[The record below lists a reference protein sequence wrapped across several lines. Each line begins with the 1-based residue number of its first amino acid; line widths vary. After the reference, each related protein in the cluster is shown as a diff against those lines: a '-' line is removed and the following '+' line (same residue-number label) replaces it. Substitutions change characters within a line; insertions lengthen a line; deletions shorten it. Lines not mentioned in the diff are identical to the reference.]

1 MNSLKINVFRKG
13 RETKPSRSWSREKN
27 GNGEKLSR
35 TKKTQTKNPNIRKH
49 EQTNKNLVH
58 SGTLA
63 I

>member
-1 MNSLKINVFRKG
+1 MCFEKVEKQNHHDHGQEK
-13 RETKPSRSWSREKN
+13 KN